1 MEKNWCL
8 VLVLWGD
15 KYAAA
20 HINAIVEN
28 VFRHSTSCAQAIL
41 MTDRQREGVDG
52 RVRQVLIAADF
63 DRPEF
68 KQNYTIKLSLFDQ
81 RALPSGSPCVYLDL
95 DTVVI
100 GDLGRVAALIQRR
113 NDLFMLPPGGL
124 IGFGTLRR
132 LIFKLTRGRHM
143 ATGNS
148 SIVAFHSA
156 MQPNL
161 AMEFLRLK
169 ASGGPPPKVLQNDD
183 LFISWFGQMQLQP
196 VPTNLGVMF
205 RREFL
210 NRSRWYGWI
219 RNRLPWVKRRRE
231 SIVAVTFNG
240 VEHKLE
246 TLLQLPDGAVHR
258 DSKGRFG
265 YLSRSEMGPVKD
277 KIALAAQG
285 LLQSQE
291 WRGQS

>member
-1 MEKNWCL
+1 MEKSWCL

-28 VFRHSTSCAQAIL
+28 VFRHSANCAKAIL
-41 MTDRQREGVDG
+41 MTDRQREGLDG

-68 KQNYTIKLSLFDQ
+68 KQNYTIKLSLFDP
-81 RALPSGSPCVYLDL
+81 RALPDAMPCVYLDL

-100 GDLGRVAALIQRR
+100 GDLGRIAALVSRR
-113 NDLFMLPPGGL
+113 DDMFMLPPGGL
-124 IGFGTLRR
+124 VGFGAFRR
-132 LIFKLTRGRHM
+132 LIFKLTRGRYM

-148 SIVAFHSA
+148 SILAFHSA

-161 AMEFLRLK
+161 ALEFLRLK
-169 ASGGPPPKVLQNDD
+169 ARGGPPSKVLQNDD
-183 LFISWFGQMQLQP
+183 LFISWFGQKRLQP
-196 VPTNLGVMF
+196 LPTSLGVMF

-210 NRSRWYGWI
+210 NRSRWYGWV
-219 RNRLPWVKRRRE
+219 RNRLPWVQRRRE
-231 SIVAVTFNG
+231 NIVAVTFNG

-246 TLLQLPDGAVHR
+246 KLLQLPDGALHH

-265 YLSRSEMGPVKD
+265 YLSRTEMGPVKD
-277 KIALAAQG
+277 KIAVAAHG
-285 LLQSQE
+285 LFQSQDL
-291 WRGQS
+291 GDQS